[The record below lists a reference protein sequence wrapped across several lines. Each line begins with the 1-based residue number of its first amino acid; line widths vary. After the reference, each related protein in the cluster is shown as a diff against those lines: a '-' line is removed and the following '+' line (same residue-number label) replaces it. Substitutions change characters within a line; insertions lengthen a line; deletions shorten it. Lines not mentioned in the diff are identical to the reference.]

1 MTQGNVIPTNPEIE
15 TSRNYRA
22 DIDGLRAIAV
32 IPVVLYHVGIPAFS
46 GGFIGVDVFFVI
58 SGFLITSLILPE
70 IQSATFSL
78 TQFYE
83 RRVRRLFP
91 ALFAVLL
98 FSCVAAVVLLMPGDL
113 EDFGESAAATAIFT
127 SNFMFY
133 TEDGYF
139 DGPSEFM
146 PLLHTWSLAIE
157 EQFYLLFPL
166 LLVFIARYLSGTFI
180 LCLIGLWAASLLI
193 SIYSVGADP
202 SAAFFLLPGR
212 MWELL
217 TGAVLAIG
225 IFSPHSNRFVNELM
239 GGIGLMLIVYSIFAF
254 DNQTPFPGAAAL
266 LPCLGTFL
274 LIYSGISQQTSI
286 AKILSLK
293 PLVFVGLISYSL
305 YLWHWPII
313 VFSRHFLLRDV
324 AGYEV
329 PVIIGTSL
337 LLAILSWRFIE
348 LPFRGSHG
356 LLSRSALF
364 RVSGIVMFAI
374 ICVGLLFDRTGGLP
388 QRLTPEVAKVVN
400 PEPADYDKSCV
411 RVYPQDVD
419 MQNLC
424 KINDTVTAP
433 TFVVW
438 GDSHA
443 ANFLHGIASA
453 SKAKN
458 VNGISAIVHGCPPL
472 LHVGWAKPNPKRPSC
487 KQFNTAVFELIK
499 ANKDLKT
506 IILAARW
513 ALHAEAHPY
522 AKERG
527 DAVFLSNDDLK
538 ATSVPQNHQIYN
550 QGLLDVVREL
560 KTLGRDVKIIN
571 SVPEIGWNV
580 PVALGQKMRFNRPI
594 EIETTYTEFL
604 ARQKFV
610 TEAFKLAM
618 NRYKFQLIAVTPYLC
633 DSHRCRVME
642 AGQTL
647 YTDSNHL
654 SLAGLELIKPA
665 FEQLFQ
671 E

>member
-1 MTQGNVIPTNPEIE
+1 V
-15 TSRNYRA
+15 
-22 DIDGLRAIAV
+22 V
-32 IPVVLYHVGIPAFS
+32 PVVLYHVGIPAFS

-70 IQSATFSL
+70 IQNTTFSL

-91 ALFAVLL
+91 ALFAVLV
-98 FSCVAAVVLLMPGDL
+98 FSCVVATVLLMPRDL

-180 LCLIGLWAASLLI
+180 FCLGVLWVASLLI
-193 SIYSVGADP
+193 SIWSVSADP

-225 IFSPHSNRFVNELM
+225 VLSPHSNRFLNELM
-239 GGIGLMLIVYSIFAF
+239 GATGLMLIVYSIFTF
-254 DNQTPFPGAAAL
+254 DHQTPFPGAAAL

-274 LIYSGISQQTSI
+274 LIYSGIAQETTI
-286 AKILSLK
+286 ARLLSWR

-329 PVIIGTSL
+329 WVVIGVST
-337 LLAILSWRFIE
+337 LLAILSWRFVE

-356 LLSRSALF
+356 LLTRASLF

-374 ICVGLLFDRTGGLP
+374 VCVGLLFDRTEGLP
-388 QRLTPEVAKVVN
+388 QRLAPEVARISN
-400 PEPADYDKSCV
+400 PEPAGYKKSCV
-411 RVYPQDVD
+411 RVYPEDVN
-419 MQNLC
+419 MQSRC
-424 KINDTVTAP
+424 RVNDTSASP

-443 ANFLHGIASA
+443 ASFLSGIASA
-453 SKAKN
+453 SKARN
-458 VNGISAIVHGCPPL
+458 INGVSAIVHGCPPL
-472 LHVGWAKPNPKRPSC
+472 LHVGWVKPSPKRPNC
-487 KQFNTAVFELIK
+487 KKFNAAVFDLIK
-499 ANKDLKT
+499 ANENLQT
-506 IILAARW
+506 VILAARW
-513 ALHAEAHPY
+513 AFHAEAYPY

-527 DAVFLSNDDLK
+527 ETVFLSNDEMK
-538 ATSVPQNHQIYN
+538 ATSVAQNHQVYQ
-550 QGLLDVVREL
+550 QGVLDVIGEL
-560 KTLGRDVKIIN
+560 VALGRDVKVIN
-571 SVPEIGWNV
+571 SVPEIGWIV
-580 PVALGQKMRFNRPI
+580 PTALGQKIRFNRPI
-594 EIETTYTEFL
+594 EIETKYTEFL
-604 ARQKFV
+604 SRQQFV
-610 TEAFKLAM
+610 SESF
-618 NRYKFQLIAVTPYLC
+618 NRALDKYEFQLIPVAPYLC
-633 DSHRCRVME
+633 DNVRCRVTDT
-642 AGQTL
+642 GRTL
-647 YTDSNHL
+647 YTDGDHL
-654 SLAGLELIKPA
+654 SLSGLEVIKPV
-665 FEQLFQ
+665 FEQLF
-671 E
+671 EE